1 MDLFK
6 NAQPVMKTK
15 HTYMLNFLRNSC
27 FRRLLSMY
35 VCSKSLC
42 LSWKTL
48 NQGSQKL
55 SSTVFRLIMYVCL
68 KKVQNPSACHAFC
81 NSDSTQTSEPQ
92 RFFNFQ
98 KDTVRDTILILVYIH
113 TYPVFARRINIV
125 KPKTYIHTQQRENAL
140 RHRRLLKPKTQISCL
155 DQKVCPNLGFC
166 KCFEA
171 FWRACSKLGFLS
183 FRELV

>member
-1 MDLFK
+1 MTTLSVSSQ
-6 NAQPVMKTK
+6 AAA
-15 HTYMLNFLRNSC
+15 RNC
-27 FRRLLSMY
+27 VRGI
-35 VCSKSLC
+35 K
-42 LSWKTL
+42 KTL
-48 NQGSQKL
+48 NNMERQVANRQ
-55 SSTVFRLIMYVCL
+55 VFE
-68 KKVQNPSACHAFC
+68 K
-81 NSDSTQTSEPQ
+81 
-92 RFFNFQ
+92 FQ
-98 KDTVRDTILILVYIH
+98 KDTGRDTILILVYIH

-171 FWRACSKLGFLS
+171 FWRACSKLDFLS

>member
-1 MDLFK
+1 
-6 NAQPVMKTK
+6 MKTK

-48 NQGSQKL
+48 KHQLK
-55 SSTVFRLIMYVCL
+55 THRKAVFRLIMYVCL

-81 NSDSTQTSEPQ
+81 NSNITGVSEGH
-92 RFFNFQ
+92 RFFKFSKRYRSRYYIN
-98 KDTVRDTILILVYIH
+98 TSIH

-125 KPKTYIHTQQRENAL
+125 QRKRATQ
-140 RHRRLLKPKTQISCL
+140 SY
-155 DQKVCPNLGFC
+155 V
-166 KCFEA
+166 
-171 FWRACSKLGFLS
+171 
-183 FRELV
+183 

>member
-1 MDLFK
+1 MYVCLRPPSVYVCMSQTAKHVCMYVSNIHTYTLMSQTYIHTYTLRFFCKIKSSACMDLFK

-55 SSTVFRLIMYVCL
+55 STTVFRLIMYVCL

-81 NSDSTQTSEPQ
+81 NSDSTRLTEPQ
-92 RFFNFQ
+92 RFFKFSKRYSARYYIN
-98 KDTVRDTILILVYIH
+98 TSILTSRSSH
-113 TYPVFARRINIV
+113 
-125 KPKTYIHTQQRENAL
+125 
-140 RHRRLLKPKTQISCL
+140 
-155 DQKVCPNLGFC
+155 
-166 KCFEA
+166 
-171 FWRACSKLGFLS
+171 
-183 FRELV
+183 

>member
-1 MDLFK
+1 MYVCLKHTYIHSHVSNIHTYTLRFFCKIKSSACMDLFK

-55 SSTVFRLIMYVCL
+55 STTVFRLIMYVCL

-81 NSDSTQTSEPQ
+81 NSDPTHHSETQ
-92 RFFNFQ
+92 RFFKFSKRYRSRYYIN
-98 KDTVRDTILILVYIH
+98 TSIH
-113 TYPVFARRINIV
+113 TYIP
-125 KPKTYIHTQQRENAL
+125 
-140 RHRRLLKPKTQISCL
+140 
-155 DQKVCPNLGFC
+155 
-166 KCFEA
+166 
-171 FWRACSKLGFLS
+171 S
-183 FRELV
+183 FRPSH

>member
-1 MDLFK
+1 MYVCLKHTYIHSHVSNIHTYTLRFLRK
-6 NAQPVMKTK
+6 NSVSSVYVWAKNPQPVMKTK

-55 SSTVFRLIMYVCL
+55 STTVFRLIMYVCL

-81 NSDSTQTSEPQ
+81 NSNLTETSEGHGLFEFSK
-92 RFFNFQ
+92 RY
-98 KDTVRDTILILVYIH
+98 KTIYLCMYVS
-113 TYPVFARRINIV
+113 
-125 KPKTYIHTQQRENAL
+125 
-140 RHRRLLKPKTQISCL
+140 LKATTSTCSGGCQIPY
-155 DQKVCPNLGFC
+155 QNP
-166 KCFEA
+166 
-171 FWRACSKLGFLS
+171 SKS
-183 FRELV
+183 DA

>member
-1 MDLFK
+1 MSETSKRVCMYVCMSQAAKRVCMYVCLKHTYIHSHVSNIHTYTLRFFCKIKSSACMDLFK

-55 SSTVFRLIMYVCL
+55 STTVFRLIMYVCL

-81 NSDSTQTSEPQ
+81 NSDTTDHSEPQ
-92 RFFNFQ
+92 RFFKF
-98 KDTVRDTILILVYIH
+98 
-113 TYPVFARRINIV
+113 
-125 KPKTYIHTQQRENAL
+125 
-140 RHRRLLKPKTQISCL
+140 
-155 DQKVCPNLGFC
+155 
-166 KCFEA
+166 
-171 FWRACSKLGFLS
+171 
-183 FRELV
+183 